1 MKSLLTGFLLL
12 LLSLCAQAQSFTT
25 NNKEAIKNFAE
36 ANKKID
42 ESSYEEAMAFLNK
55 AIAADYKFLEAH
67 ALLADVMNRLRL
79 GKQAVEE
86 YKIVIAMNPE
96 FNRGIYL
103 RLSSLELSEGLYP
116 DALRHAEKY
125 LTYPAVTPANNT
137 IAQKIIRDA
146 KFSIEGLTHPV
157 AFKPMSMGDAINTAA
172 DEYSPVATAD
182 ETTLI
187 FTRQIASNEDFY
199 QSTKAND
206 AWLMATPLSKN
217 INTEQFN
224 EGSESISVDGNYL
237 FFTGCNRP
245 DGKGRCDI
253 YVTRKKGDDWD
264 KPFSLSQPVNSP
276 GWESQPSISADGR
289 TLYFVS
295 NRPGGYGGYDIWKST
310 LTPGGWGEPVN
321 LGPNVNTPYS
331 EQSPYIHP
339 DDNTLYFCSNGWP
352 GFGGMDLFVSR
363 ADKDGKWQKPDN
375 LGSPINTNND
385 ESGLS
390 LTATGQFA
398 FFSSNKLSG
407 AGGYD
412 IYRFEMPQHL
422 RPNVVTYVKG
432 NANDFKTKRPLEA
445 AIEIRDLETDKTIYQ
460 NYSTLPKGNFLATLP
475 TGKNYGLNISK
486 AGYLF
491 HSENFSLEG
500 HEPRNPFY
508 IQAWLQPIE
517 VGSKSILK
525 NIFFD
530 TNKFDLKPE
539 SRSEL
544 KKLTDFL
551 ALNPT
556 VRVEISGHTDDV
568 GNDQSNQILSEN
580 RAKSVYNYLIAAKV
594 NVNRLVFKGY
604 GESQPI
610 VPNTSDEN
618 RAQNRRTE
626 FKVIAL

>member
-1 MKSLLTGFLLL
+1 MRSIITGIALLL
-12 LLSLCAQAQSFTT
+12 ASLCVHAQSFTT
-25 NNKEAIKNFAE
+25 ANKDAIKNFAE
-36 ANKKID
+36 ANHKLD
-42 ESSYEEAMAFLNK
+42 ESNYEEAMQLLNK

-67 ALLADVMNRLRL
+67 ALLADIMRQRRLN
-79 GKQAVEE
+79 KPAIEE
-86 YKIVIAMNPE
+86 YKIVIAINPE
-96 FNRGIYL
+96 FNRAVYL
-103 RLSSLELSEGLYP
+103 KLSDLELSDGAYAE
-116 DALRHAEKY
+116 ALRHAEKY
-125 LTYPAVTPANNT
+125 LTFPNITPQNT
-137 IAQKIIRDA
+137 TLAQKIARDA
-146 KFSIEGLTHPV
+146 KFSIEGLAHPV
-157 AFKPMSMGDAINTAA
+157 AFKPVSMGDAINTAA

-182 ETTLI
+182 ESTII
-187 FTRQIASNEDFY
+187 FTRQINSNEDFY
-199 QSTKAND
+199 ESDKVNGEWTTAK
-206 AWLMATPLSKN
+206 PLSTN
-217 INTEQFN
+217 INTPQFN
-224 EGSESISVDGNYL
+224 EGSESISQDGNYL

-245 DGKGRCDI
+245 DGMGRCDI
-253 YVTRKKGDDWD
+253 YIALKKGDDWG
-264 KPFSLSQPVNSP
+264 KPFGLSAPVNSS

-310 LTPGGWGEPVN
+310 LTPKGWGPPVN

-363 ADKDGKWQKPDN
+363 ADKTGQWQKPEN

-390 LTATGQFA
+390 LTATGQYA
-398 FFSSNKLSG
+398 FFSSNKLNG

-422 RPNVVTYVKG
+422 RPNLVTYVKG
-432 NANDFKTKRPLEA
+432 NVNDFKTKRPLEA
-445 AIEIRDLETDKTIYQ
+445 AVEIRDLENDKPIYQ

-500 HEPRNPFY
+500 HEPTNPFY

-530 TNKFDLKPE
+530 TNQFNLKPE

-544 KKLTDFL
+544 IKLINFL

-556 VRVEISGHTDDV
+556 VRIEISGHTDDV
-568 GNDQSNQILSEN
+568 GNDQSNQLLSEN
-580 RAKSVYNYLIAAKV
+580 RAKSVYQYLIAAKV
-594 NVNRLVFKGY
+594 DPNRLVFKGY
-604 GESQPI
+604 GETQPI
-610 VPNTSDEN
+610 LPNNSDES
-618 RAQNRRTE
+618 RAKNRRTE